1 VVGVGPAPTTIN
13 MANETDTLQWRSE
26 AMIILDR
33 VTTAERRFCRSTS
46 VNKITMLAAADEL
59 QAATTDASVW
69 LTANPCPDV
78 KLRERVA
85 WMLNTCAEVA
95 FTAQR
100 AVTDPAANTKTV
112 MDRLRYLLTI
122 FDFDSSD
129 LDAGYG

>member
-1 VVGVGPAPTTIN
+1 
-13 MANETDTLQWRSE
+13 MAREPDTLQWRCE
-26 AMIILDR
+26 AITVLNR
-33 VTTAERRFCRSTS
+33 VTAAEGRFCRSTS

-59 QAATTDASVW
+59 QAATTHATGW

-78 KLRERVA
+78 DLRERVA
-85 WMLNTCAEVA
+85 WMLKTCAEVA

-100 AVTDPAANTKTV
+100 AVTDPAANTKAV

-122 FDFDSSD
+122 FDFDSDS